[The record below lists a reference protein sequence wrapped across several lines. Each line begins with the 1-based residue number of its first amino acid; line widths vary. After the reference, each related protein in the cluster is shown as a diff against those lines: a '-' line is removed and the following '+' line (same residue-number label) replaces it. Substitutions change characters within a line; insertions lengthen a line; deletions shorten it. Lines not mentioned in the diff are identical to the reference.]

1 MTIIWGWVL
10 VSMMNIILAMVLAEI
25 CSSFP
30 TSGGVYF
37 FAHRLAGAQG
47 SVCGRSVMLS
57 CRGIKQANSFTWS
70 DVVVLLCDGL
80 TSRYSKQA
88 SHCLGVSWAFVL
100 PAQAP

>member
-47 SVCGRSVMLS
+47 RVSGISVMLAAAAASSKPTRS
-57 CRGIKQANSFTWS
+57 CARAA
-70 DVVVLLCDGL
+70 V
-80 TSRYSKQA
+80 
-88 SHCLGVSWAFVL
+88 
-100 PAQAP
+100 